1 MEISK
6 ALQKIIENPDDLS
19 TLPQIVAKVQELEN
33 KVQSFPEIEQ
43 QYMERIERLQEINRS
58 YLAQIP
64 IPGQDQKKEE
74 DPEPEVTLEDA
85 KKELINA
92 MNNIGGI
99 NNVYT
104 SRN

>member
-64 IPGQDQKKEE
+64 IPGQDQKKE

-85 KKELINA
+85 KKELLKA

-99 NNVYT
+99 NNG
-104 SRN
+104 

>member
-33 KVQSFPEIEQ
+33 RVQSFTEIEQ

-64 IPGQDQKKEE
+64 IPGQDQNEE

-85 KKELINA
+85 KKELLKA

-99 NNVYT
+99 NNG
-104 SRN
+104 

>member
-33 KVQSFPEIEQ
+33 KVQNFPEIEQ

-64 IPGQDQKKEE
+64 IPGQEQKKE
-74 DPEPEVTLEDA
+74 DTEPEVTLEDA
-85 KKELINA
+85 KKELLKA

-99 NNVYT
+99 NNV
-104 SRN
+104 

>member
-33 KVQSFPEIEQ
+33 KVQQFQEIEQ

-64 IPGQDQKKEE
+64 IPGQEQQKE

-85 KKELINA
+85 KKELFKA
-92 MNNIGGI
+92 MKNVGGI
-99 NNVYT
+99 NNG
-104 SRN
+104 

>member
-33 KVQSFPEIEQ
+33 RVQSFTEIEQ

-64 IPGQDQKKEE
+64 IPGQEQKEE

-85 KKELINA
+85 KKELLKA
-92 MNNIGGI
+92 MNNIGGV
-99 NNVYT
+99 NNG
-104 SRN
+104 

>member
-19 TLPQIVAKVQELEN
+19 ALPQIVAKVQELEER
-33 KVQSFPEIEQ
+33 VQNFPEIEQ

-64 IPGQDQKKEE
+64 IPGQEQKEE

-99 NNVYT
+99 NNG
-104 SRN
+104 

>member
-33 KVQSFPEIEQ
+33 KVQNFPEIEQ

-64 IPGQDQKKEE
+64 IPGQEQKKEDKE
-74 DPEPEVTLEDA
+74 DTEPEVTLEDA
-85 KKELINA
+85 KKELLKA

-99 NNVYT
+99 NNV
-104 SRN
+104 

>member
-19 TLPQIVAKVQELEN
+19 TLPQIVAKVQELEE
-33 KVQSFPEIEQ
+33 KVQKFPEIEQ
-43 QYMERIERLQEINRS
+43 QYLERIERLQEINRS

-64 IPGQDQKKEE
+64 IPGQEEKKE
-74 DPEPEVTLEDA
+74 DVEPEFTLEDA
-85 KKELINA
+85 KKELVKA

-99 NNVYT
+99 NNG
-104 SRN
+104 

>member
-33 KVQSFPEIEQ
+33 RVQNFTEIEQ

-64 IPGQDQKKEE
+64 IPGQEQKEE
-74 DPEPEVTLEDA
+74 DTEPEPEVTLEEA

-99 NNVYT
+99 NNG
-104 SRN
+104 

>member
-33 KVQSFPEIEQ
+33 RVQNFTEIEQ

-64 IPGQDQKKEE
+64 IPGQEQKKE
-74 DPEPEVTLEDA
+74 DTEPEVTLEDA
-85 KKELINA
+85 KKELLKA

-99 NNVYT
+99 NNG
-104 SRN
+104 

>member
-33 KVQSFPEIEQ
+33 RVQNFTEIEQ

-64 IPGQDQKKEE
+64 IPGQEQKEE

-92 MNNIGGI
+92 MNKIGGI
-99 NNVYT
+99 NNG
-104 SRN
+104 

>member
-1 MEISK
+1 MELSK

-33 KVQSFPEIEQ
+33 KVQKFPEIEQ

-64 IPGQDQKKEE
+64 IPGQEQKKE

-85 KKELINA
+85 KKELFKA
-92 MNNIGGI
+92 MTNVGGI
-99 NNVYT
+99 NNG
-104 SRN
+104 

>member
-19 TLPQIVAKVQELEN
+19 TLPQIVAKVQELEE
-33 KVQSFPEIEQ
+33 KVQNFPEIEQ

-64 IPGQDQKKEE
+64 IPGQEEEKE

-85 KKELINA
+85 KEALFQA
-92 MNNIGGI
+92 MNNIGGV
-99 NNVYT
+99 NNG
-104 SRN
+104 

>member
-19 TLPQIVAKVQELEN
+19 ILPQLVAKVQELEN
-33 KVQSFPEIEQ
+33 KVQKFPEIEQ

-64 IPGQDQKKEE
+64 IPGEQKKE

-85 KKELINA
+85 KKELFKA
-92 MNNIGGI
+92 MTNVGGI
-99 NNVYT
+99 NNG
-104 SRN
+104 